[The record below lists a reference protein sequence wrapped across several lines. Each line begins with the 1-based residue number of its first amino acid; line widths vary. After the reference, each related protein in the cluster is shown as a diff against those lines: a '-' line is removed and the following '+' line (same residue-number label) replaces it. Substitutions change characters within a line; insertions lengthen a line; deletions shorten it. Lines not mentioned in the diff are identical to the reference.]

1 MKKVEKD
8 NGISQL
14 SKSAPTTHNE
24 SGNGS
29 GYKTSANALLDS
41 SSGWEMPSTPTRKGN
56 ERSVGASESKRDSGL
71 TWQQQ
76 LLANSS
82 GSGSH
87 GEDGPQSRGISKN
100 NSVGNLGG
108 KKKSVDLEAHGES

>member
-1 MKKVEKD
+1 MVEEEEEEV
-8 NGISQL
+8 S
-14 SKSAPTTHNE
+14 H
-24 SGNGS
+24 
-29 GYKTSANALLDS
+29 KT
-41 SSGWEMPSTPTRKGN
+41 
-56 ERSVGASESKRDSGL
+56 
-71 TWQQQ
+71 
-76 LLANSS
+76 